1 MADDPPSSDNKTPP
15 TRPELEDGLR
25 FLVHR
30 AFQSTLTEGDLTAGL
45 RALIETLVEGGV
57 IKPELFERKR
67 KRLMSIEAD
76 RITSERLIQL
86 DSSGDK
92 YQAQSPDI
100 DCASIIP
107 ICKARCCKF
116 AVTLSAQDLEERT
129 IQWDYGKPYQI
140 RRKEDGYCTHSA
152 TETHG
157 CGVYDE
163 RPRICRVYDCRNDA
177 RIWVDFDKR
186 ILAVDDDDNTRT
198 V

>member
-1 MADDPPSSDNKTPP
+1 MADDPSHDSPSRT
-15 TRPELEDGLR
+15 EIEEGLR

-45 RALIETLVEGGV
+45 RALIETLVEQGV

-67 KRLMSIEAD
+67 KRLMATEGD
-76 RITSERLIQL
+76 RISVERLIQL

-92 YQAQSPDI
+92 YQAKSPDI
-100 DCASIIP
+100 DCVAIMP

-116 AVTLSAQDLEERT
+116 AVNLSAQDLDEGGL
-129 IQWDYGKPYQI
+129 QWDYGRPYQI
-140 RRKEDGYCTHSA
+140 RRKDDGYCTHS
-152 TETHG
+152 EVNTHR
-157 CGVYDE
+157 CGVYKQ
-163 RPRICRVYDCRNDA
+163 RPHICRVYDCRQDA

-186 ILAVDDDDNTRT
+186 ILAEDDDDNTRT